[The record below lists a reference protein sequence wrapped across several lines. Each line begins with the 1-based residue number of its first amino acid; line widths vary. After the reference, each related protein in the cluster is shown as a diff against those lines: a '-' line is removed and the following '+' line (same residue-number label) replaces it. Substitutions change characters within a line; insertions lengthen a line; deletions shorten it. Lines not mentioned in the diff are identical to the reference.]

1 MKKTLLLCL
10 ALLVAPSA
18 WAAEAK
24 VDPDLDREIRLMLK
38 LTGSE
43 ELGVAAMK
51 TMIESFRKSLP
62 TVPEEFW
69 TTFEAEIQPGQL
81 TELVVPIY
89 ARHLTIEQIRAAN
102 RFYTT
107 EEGKAL
113 VAKLPVIMNESMAAG
128 QIWGQAIAQKAL
140 ERLKAQNYL
149 PKDA

>member
-10 ALLVAPSA
+10 ALLASPAA
-18 WAAEAK
+18 WSAEAK
-24 VDPDLDREIRLMLK
+24 IDPDLDLEIRLMLK

-51 TMIESFRKSLP
+51 NMIESFKKSLP
-62 TVPEEFW
+62 SVPEEFW
-69 TTFEAEIQPGQL
+69 TTFEAEIQPSQL

-89 ARHLTIEQIRAAN
+89 ARHLTLQQVQAAN

-107 EEGKAL
+107 EDGRAL